1 MADERTDDLK
11 AQIKL
16 AEDLLKK
23 EQRILED
30 LREQGASQEE
40 INEQLEYTRDL
51 EDAILETKK
60 AQADAQA
67 ELNQKLQTSKA
78 NMDLMLGLGTMLV
91 GSIQGFRDAAA
102 QGEANVRAT
111 ADALG
116 KGVTEAEGLYNEALG
131 LVDIFGTS
139 EITVDNI
146 IKQFGELEKV
156 LDGAQGLSMEMAKN
170 LGITADK
177 LGIGYDESAKMVQQ
191 LMLMDGATADSAQR
205 SLSLY
210 KNLADAANVDF
221 GATIEMMVDGMED
234 LHKYTN
240 MTTDEMYAMT
250 VQARKMGYELDD
262 MIGMSGALLDTEGRI
277 EKQMIFNQITG
288 KNINL
293 DKAAQLALED
303 DLVGMMAEVE
313 SQLGD
318 INDLQGF
325 ELRMADEMLGGK
337 LSEVKAAKE
346 KAKLLEDT
354 NAKEQEALDLM
365 AEKDSAAAIEREAQI
380 QRENESLQHLE
391 SVAASQDALA
401 KTLEKQAKKMGEQ
414 NNLARILQGIQ
425 IAIQVAMGAQ
435 AMFSKAKALSEKSS
449 LMTSTAALAKNVAN
463 AVARGIA
470 AAGAMATAAASTL
483 GAAIP
488 FILAAL
494 VGAGIGMV
502 AMNSKIKADAKAQDA
517 VIGPDGGMMVS
528 GPKGTIQLDKQDSI
542 VAGTDLG
549 IGKKRQGGSIDIGP
563 LIAKMDELISAVK
576 SGRTINVDGYQ
587 LNEALHLEKA
597 PAGMI

>member
-1 MADERTDDLK
+1 MADRLK
-11 AQIKL
+11 EMQAQQKI

-40 INEQLEYTRDL
+40 INKQLEYTRDL
-51 EDAILETKK
+51 EDQVLEIKRSQKQAQLDVDKAIETS
-60 AQADAQA
+60 A
-67 ELNQKLQTSKA
+67 A
-78 NMDLMLGLGTMLV
+78 NMDLLLGIGTAFV
-91 GSIQGFRDAAA
+91 GVLQQARDVGA
-102 QGEANVRAT
+102 QGEANIRRT

-116 KGVTEAEGLYNEALG
+116 KGVTEATALHQEALA
-131 LVDIFGTS
+131 VADSWGTA
-139 EITVDNI
+139 EITVENI
-146 IKQFGELEKV
+146 VNQYAELQNV
-156 LDGAQGLSMEMAKN
+156 LDGAQGISMEMAKN

-191 LMLMDGATADSAQR
+191 LMLMDGATAESAER
-205 SLSLY
+205 SLFLY

-234 LHKYTN
+234 LYKYTG
-240 MTTDEMYAMT
+240 MSTDEMYAMT

-262 MIGMSGALLDTEGRI
+262 MIGMSQSLLDTEGRI

-313 SQLGD
+313 NQLGD
-318 INDLQGF
+318 INDLSGY
-325 ELRMADEMLGGK
+325 ELRLADEMLGGK

-354 NAKEQEALDLM
+354 NAKEEEALALM
-365 AEKDSAAAIEREAQI
+365 AEKDEAAALERAEQI
-380 QRENESLQHLE
+380 KRETESLLYQESIAAANANMKEELE
-391 SVAASQDALA
+391 
-401 KTLEKQAKKMGEQ
+401 EQ
-414 NNLARILQGIQ
+414 GRQMLKHNNLAQKLQYIQVGIQ
-425 IAIQVAMGAQ
+425 IAMAAQ
-435 AMFSKAKALSEKSS
+435 AMWSKAKSLSEKSS
-449 LMTSTAALAKNVAN
+449 LRTSTAALAKNIAN
-463 AVARGIA
+463 AVARGVA

-483 GAAIP
+483 GAAVP

-494 VGAGIGMV
+494 VGAGIAMV

-517 VIGPDGGMMVS
+517 IIGPDGGMIVS
-528 GPKGTIQLDKQDSI
+528 GPKGSIQLDKKDSI
-542 VAGTDLG
+542 IAGTDLG
-549 IGKKRQGGSIDIGP
+549 IGKKGDGGMNIGP

-576 SGRTINVDGYQ
+576 SGRIINVDGYR